1 MPALRVSPST
11 SPSHGALSRRQ
22 ALRGLAL
29 AAGGII
35 MAGACRPGAP
45 GGEGVPRAPMF
56 DREVQLRWTT
66 WGNETHPM
74 VRASTLGVEA
84 FTRHFPKVK
93 VENLPDPGPAPITAQ
108 MAAGDAPDVI
118 GQCCTSLPEWARK
131 NATENLDPYIR

>member
-45 GGEGVPRAPMF
+45 GGEGVPRAPTF

-93 VENLPDPGPAPITAQ
+93 VENLPDGGLMGILAQ
-108 MAAGDAPDVI
+108 I
-118 GQCCTSLPEWARK
+118 GVALPHA
-131 NATENLDPYIR
+131 